1 MSHACSPLLCRAGL
15 AAILLVAL
23 VGLAPSSIDA
33 DQLVLSDLTS
43 LVDVTVAEVDADGV
57 LLIGARRIGWDR
69 LRAGEVAPELQEAF
83 DRHVVELG
91 IPLRRLRYRLTI
103 GDYRGLAEGAEVLAP
118 IYAESASPTAALVR
132 LAAFRGH
139 LEAGRRAAA
148 LGAWLALQRTD
159 APSFDAEDS
168 RLPWPAVSQAGL
180 WSPELPPIWFDS
192 DEATAAFEQ
201 VAAEFAAIP
210 RPTPTARLLFASLA
224 IAAGRSSVATEQIA
238 AVTAPNENEKG
249 WIEVLKL
256 TLERT
261 GDGPTTRTIALR
273 QRLPSL
279 SPEVRPLALYEL
291 AKARL
296 ADGAST
302 DITGPTLD
310 LLAIPAEYPTSGT
323 DLIGAALHAVVE
335 ASMAAGRTDVAL
347 RVREELERRHAR
359 SWHVRFRPFSR

>member
-1 MSHACSPLLCRAGL
+1 MRRRASRLVRLLAPL
-15 AAILLVAL
+15 V
-23 VGLAPSSIDA
+23 VLAPSSLDA

-69 LRAGEVAPELQEAF
+69 LRGGEVAPELQEAF

-91 IPLRRLRYRLTI
+91 VPLRRLRYRLTI
-103 GDYRGLAEGAEVLAP
+103 GDYRGLAEGAEALAP
-118 IYAESASPTAALVR
+118 LYAESASPTAALVR

-139 LEAGRRAAA
+139 LESGRRAAA
-148 LGAWLALQRTD
+148 FGAWLALQRTD

-180 WSPELPPIWFDS
+180 WSPELPPVWFDTE
-192 DEATAAFEQ
+192 EATAEFDQ
-201 VAAEFAAIP
+201 VAAEFSAIP

-256 TLERT
+256 SLDRS
-261 GDGPTTRTIALR
+261 GDGPTTRTISLR

-279 SPEVRPLALYEL
+279 TPEVRPLALYEL
-291 AKARL
+291 ATARL
-296 ADGAST
+296 ADRPST
-302 DITGPTLD
+302 DITAPTLD
-310 LLAIPAEYPTSGT
+310 LLAIPAEYPTAGT

-335 ASMAAGRTDVAL
+335 ASIAAGRTDVAQ

-359 SWHVRFRPFSR
+359 SWHVRFRPFPR